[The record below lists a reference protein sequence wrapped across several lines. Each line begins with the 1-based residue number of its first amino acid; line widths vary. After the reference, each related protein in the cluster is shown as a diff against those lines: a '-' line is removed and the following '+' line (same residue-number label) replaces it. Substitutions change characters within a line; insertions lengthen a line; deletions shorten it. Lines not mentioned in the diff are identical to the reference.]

1 MNKNSKIYIAG
12 HKGTAGSAI
21 LEKLKILGYEN
32 LIYKTHQELD
42 LTNQKV
48 VTDFFEKEKPEY

>member
-48 VTDFFEKEKPEY
+48 VTDFFEKEK